1 MAPSVLDEILAHKRR
16 EVAQARERLPL
27 EVMMARARQAPP
39 VRPFATALAGPWP
52 KLIAEVKAR
61 SPSKGLLRPH
71 MDPVAL
77 ACAYARA
84 GAAAISVL
92 TDERYFGG
100 SLAHLTAVRQALP
113 HGPPLLRKDFI
124 FDPYQV
130 YESRACGADALLLIV
145 ACLRGDELGHLI
157 SLTRELG
164 MEALVEVHD
173 EEELWRAV
181 QAGAAIIG
189 INNRDLRTF
198 AVDLSTTERL
208 IPLIPK
214 GVKVVAESGIH
225 TQKDVM
231 RMAALGVHALLIG
244 EALVTAPDPEAKIR
258 ELLAIG
264 S

>member
-1 MAPSVLDEILAHKRR
+1 MAPSVLEEIMAHKRR
-16 EVAQARERLPL
+16 EVAQAKERLPL
-27 EVMMARARQAPP
+27 KLMMARARHPPP
-39 VRPFATALAGPWP
+39 VRPFAAALAGPGP

-61 SPSKGLLRPH
+61 SPSRGLLRPH

-100 SLAHLTAVRQALP
+100 SMAHLAAVRQALP

-124 FDPYQV
+124 FDTYQL
-130 YESRACGADALLLIV
+130 YEARAYGADTVLLIA
-145 ACLRGDELGHLI
+145 ACLQGDEVRYLI
-157 SLTRELG
+157 SVARALG
-164 MEALVEVHD
+164 MEPLVEVHD
-173 EEELWRAV
+173 EEELSKAL

-189 INNRDLRTF
+189 INNRDLHTF

-225 TQKDVM
+225 TPNDVM

-258 ELLAIG
+258 ELWAIG